1 MSKRVLVVDD
11 SVSMRQMT
19 ALILKSAGY
28 EPVEAENG
36 QDGLSKFTEDT
47 ILVVTD
53 FNMPVMNGIEFI
65 KAIRSGDTAKSV
77 PILMITTESE
87 DDKKRQG
94 REAGAT
100 AWIVKPFTKDQLLS
114 TLDKILSTLTF

>member
-1 MSKRVLVVDD
+1 MFIRFAAAS
-11 SVSMRQMT
+11 
-19 ALILKSAGY
+19 
-28 EPVEAENG
+28 
-36 QDGLSKFTEDT
+36 T